1 MLMLAVLVSGCEVE
15 APEGE
20 QVTNMNTDIIEL
32 KRLIE
37 LPGEVAACEWQTG
50 EFAPSAD
57 WWLAA
62 VFQVD
67 QKDIGAFL
75 QGPENEEY
83 IQTPPGMSLSSSFSG
98 LEDLRDAQLNDSGQL
113 SAIAVTYSAE
123 PYASSPLL
131 NGKAVRLGDD
141 QVLVMLWTR

>member
-1 MLMLAVLVSGCEVE
+1 
-15 APEGE
+15 
-20 QVTNMNTDIIEL
+20 MNTDIIEL

-57 WWLAA
+57 WWITA
-62 VFQVD
+62 VLQVD
-67 QKDIGAFL
+67 ENDIGAFL

-83 IQTPPGMSLSSSFSG
+83 IQTPPGMSLTSSFAE
-98 LEDLRDAQLNDSGQL
+98 LKNLRDAQLNESGQL
-113 SAIAVTYSAE
+113 SAIAVTYSVG
-123 PYASSPLL
+123 PFASSPLL

-141 QVLVMLWTR
+141 KVLVMLWTR